1 MNKEVTIV
9 IPTFNRSHLVC
20 HTIDSALSQTVP
32 CKVIVCDHGS
42 SDDTPEVMK
51 KYGDKILY
59 IRRERDFG
67 PHFCWLEGVLHAETD
82 LVHIHYDDDLM
93 EKTFIEE
100 TTSLMNEDV
109 GFVFTDAKLIDL
121 DKNIVMR
128 ENCYGFSQQF
138 STGVYKIS
146 AIERQLS
153 LKLMLSPALCLYRKQ
168 DVIDALYQGKLPIKE
183 ANYYHGGGPDHF
195 ISLLVLLRYKKFGIV
210 PKPLCVCGAHEGS
223 ITMNAAT
230 DVENDR
236 RLQLGYASVR
246 DYYRILKFANFL
258 LVPTINNSRHMLQRL
273 KKIVKKC
280 LYRQ

>member
-1 MNKEVTIV
+1 MNKEVTII

-20 HTIDSALSQTVP
+20 HAIDSALSQTVP

-42 SDDTPEVMK
+42 SDDTPDVMK
-51 KYGDKILY
+51 KYGEKIFY

-93 EKTFIEE
+93 EQTFIEE
-100 TTSLMNEDV
+100 TTPLMNEEV
-109 GFVFTDAKLIDL
+109 GFVFTDAKLVDL
-121 DKNIVMR
+121 DKNVVMR
-128 ENCYGFSQQF
+128 ENCYGFSRQF
-138 STGVYKIS
+138 STGVYRTS

-153 LKLMLSPALCLYRKQ
+153 SKLMLSPALCLYRKQ

-183 ANYYHGGGPDHF
+183 ANYYHGVGPDHF

-236 RLQLGYASVR
+236 RLQLGYTSVR